1 MSDSIHSA
9 AALLEGCILAGYL
22 VISLFF
28 LRFWMRAKDRLFLNF
43 AGAFLLLAI
52 NRLMAT
58 LLQVPD
64 DTRHFLYLVRLVA
77 FLLIIWG
84 IVDKNRAGAK
94 RSSQPDPPSR

>member
-9 AALLEGCILAGYL
+9 AALLDGGILVGYL

-28 LRFWMRAKDRLFLNF
+28 LRFWIRAKDRLFLCF

-52 NRLMAT
+52 NRLMTA

-64 DTRHFLYLVRLVA
+64 DTRHFLYVVRLAA
-77 FLLIIWG
+77 FLLIIWA
-84 IVDKNRAGAK
+84 IVDKNRAGGR
-94 RSSQPDPPSR
+94 RSNECDPPS